1 VLLHWQGV
9 LELSKGIR
17 LLRHLSA
24 EYTAIEVILDEK
36 ERIDA
41 EKKKNFKIRIK
52 SVIELLQETYYP
64 GHATTAKRVIERHLI
79 REFGLKPREATYHGG
94 NIIDEL
100 QTMGLLERVPEDV
113 IRNALLT
120 INIRRLQAHK
130 P

>member
-36 ERIDA
+36 ERIEA

-120 INIRRLQAHK
+120 INIRRLQAYK

>member
-1 VLLHWQGV
+1 MLLHWQGV

-36 ERIDA
+36 ERIEA

-120 INIRRLQAHK
+120 INIRRLQAYK